1 MATQPRSPELLRETY
16 DAWIAHG
23 KNAGAAARSLKRA
36 ESTFKAALDECKERG
51 MHLSEGA
58 RSAVTSANLSGTE
71 ARAGWIVQVDPE
83 TGSRKSTYWR
93 APELPVDD
101 LLDKI
106 RTAFEGI
113 IPAKPA
119 VAPKAVMDDLMT
131 VYPLFDVHL
140 GMLAWGAETGSQDYD
155 TKIAAD
161 DMRYAFAKIHALT
174 PQSRSAIVLLG
185 GDFFHADNDD
195 AVTKKSK
202 HHLDVDGRQ
211 FKVLETGIQ
220 LIAETVEVLLNKH
233 DDITIRVL
241 RGNHDED
248 SHKVMTFALFERYRD
263 EPRVVVEKDPRDL
276 FMKQWGR
283 CLISAHHGDKAKPQ
297 QLTLYLSDVCPYW
310 SDTRHRFMFTGHVH
324 HEQSKDVGPLRW
336 ESLRAFCPPD
346 SYASGMSY
354 ATRRALQSIT
364 FHKTDGLVLRA
375 ADPIERPL

>member
-1 MATQPRSPELLRETY
+1 MVAKPRSPELLQKTWAAYIE
-16 DAWIAHG
+16 HG
-23 KNAGAAARSLKRA
+23 EVTAKAAR
-36 ESTFKAALDECKERG
+36 ALDMPVETVRCILLECRKKG
-51 MHLSEGA
+51 FHLSDGA
-58 RSAVTSANLSGTE
+58 MNAVNSAGLSGVE
-71 ARAGWIVQVDPE
+71 ARGGWIHNYDDAGRK
-83 TGSRKSTYWR
+83 TGATRWN
-93 APELPVDD
+93 APEAEVEDY
-101 LLDKI
+101 LDKI
-106 RTAFEGI
+106 RTAFDGI
-113 IPAKPA
+113 RAAEPV
-119 VAPKAVMDDLMT
+119 VAPDSVMGDLIT

-140 GMLAWGAETGSQDYD
+140 GMLAWGAETGAQDYD
-155 TKIAAD
+155 TKIAVG

-220 LIAETVEVLLNKH
+220 LIAETIDTLLNKH
-233 DDITIRVL
+233 EDITIRVL

-248 SHKVMTFALFERYRD
+248 SHKVMTFALFERYRN

-283 CLISAHHGDKAKPQ
+283 CLISAHHGDKAKAER
-297 QLTLYLSDVCPYW
+297 LTLYLSDVCPYW
-310 SDTRHRFMFTGHVH
+310 SATRHRFMFTGHIH
-324 HEQSKDVGPLRW
+324 HDSAKDVGPLRW

-364 FHKTDGLVLRA
+364 FHKNDGLVQRN
-375 ADPIERPL
+375 ADPIERPA

>member
-1 MATQPRSPELLRETY
+1 MVAPSIPFADKLKAVRAVEEHGNISAASRHLKMDRCTLRRHYRQGLE
-16 DAWIAHG
+16 DG
-23 KNAGAAARSLKRA
+23 L
-36 ESTFKAALDECKERG
+36 
-51 MHLSEGA
+51 HLSHGA
-58 RSAVTSANLSGTE
+58 QTAVKSAGLSGVE
-71 ARAGWIVQVDPE
+71 ARGGWIHNYDDE
-83 TGSRKSTYWR
+83 GKKIGTTRWN
-93 APELPVDD
+93 APDSPVEDV
-101 LLDKI
+101 LEKI
-106 RTAFEGI
+106 RAAFDGI
-113 IPAKPA
+113 VP
-119 VAPKAVMDDLMT
+119 VAPVIAPSAVMDDLMT

-140 GMLAWGAETGSQDYD
+140 GMLAWGAETGAQDYD

-211 FKVLETGIQ
+211 FKVIDTGVQ
-220 LIAETVEVLLNKH
+220 LIAETVDILLNKH

-248 SHKVMTFALFERYRD
+248 SHKIMTFALYERYRA
-263 EPRVVVEKDPRDL
+263 EPRVTVEKDPRDL
-276 FMKQWGR
+276 FMKQWGK

-297 QLTLYLSDVCPYW
+297 QMTLYLSDVCPYW
-310 SDTRHRFMFTGHVH
+310 SDTRHRYMFTGHVH
-324 HEQSKDVGPLRW
+324 HEQAKDVGPLRW

-364 FHKTDGLVLRA
+364 FHKADGLVLRA
-375 ADPIERPL
+375 ADPIERQA